1 MKQYYNVKNYARTPE
16 IQELPSLIDI
26 QRQSFEDFFYGGKL
40 KELFDE
46 INPIE
51 SFNGNLSLYFPGNHP
66 DSEEFEFQPPP
77 KDHRPYRLLNTT
89 QKPKKG
95 LQIYMQEPKYD
106 EDECIERDMSFA
118 APLYVQVAM
127 VNHEQGD
134 EIILQNIF
142 MGEFP
147 LMTEKGTFIINGTER
162 VVVSQLIRS
171 PGVYFDAEE
180 ERATGRQLSNAK
192 LIPDRGAWMEFETR
206 KTDYITIKFN
216 RKRTIPVTILLRAL
230 ASVDDGLPKS
240 LSPIKTGKDEEIL
253 ELFAAVDDNE
263 THQYIQSSFKNEPVW
278 EVKKNQTLSDAALIE
293 FYKRMRP
300 GDPPTLENAREYLRG
315 QLFDQR
321 RYDLERVGRYKLNQR
336 LGLEGKIELSHR
348 TITKADIV
356 KLVEQMIKIN
366 NGARAKDDIDHLG
379 NRRVKTVGE
388 LIGNKLRIGMRRMER
403 VVKERMS
410 IREAEQL
417 TPVSLVNIRP
427 IVAAV
432 REFFGSSQLSQ
443 FMEQTNPLSE
453 LTHKRTLSA
462 LGPGGLRRERAG
474 FDVRDV
480 HHSHYGRICPI
491 ETPEGP
497 NIGLIGRL
505 ASYARVNELGF
516 IETPYRKVV
525 NTLDV
530 EDPRLP
536 GRTLRDDVEA
546 SLRIEVGDVVD
557 ERLLE
562 RLRLFGDEADTLPML
577 AKEDEVF
584 SLLARIAD
592 LGSDDRLDE
601 SQQGFDAFADTAARE
616 YAVLDNKIYEL
627 RRTSASSDDDSVERF
642 LELYEQRMNEI
653 GQVYD
658 EYGDARTELRG
669 VVAQLRQ
676 QTELPDE
683 LAEAARLFLEKAEE
697 HGRERADLEAGLR
710 NLNNAVSEIASLNGG
725 SIPKNLRDRVQKH
738 GKRLTKYPDRLES
751 ARSSQASAGQAL
763 RSLIDSESMAGGVI
777 RNRPVSEDLLG
788 EQLGGS
794 VNIES
799 LVLEEGAQIDAEAI
813 ELLKRHGITEIPV
826 VPFASHEI
834 EYLSADHEDRFIIA
848 QANAVLG
855 ERGQFVS
862 RRVSARYE
870 QGFLSVPPR
879 RIEFMDI
886 APRQI
891 VGISAALIPFLSH
904 DAANRALMGS
914 NMQRQAVPLLT
925 PDVSVVSTGME
936 RQAASDSGQ
945 VLVSEIEAEV
955 ISVQGHRVIVRTQ
968 EGAEHTFQLR
978 KYERSNQSTC
988 IDQRPVVRKG
998 DWIKPG
1004 DVVADSSSTYNGH
1017 LALGHDVLT
1026 CFLSWDGGN
1035 YEDALLVSEDMLRND
1050 KFTSIHIEKHEI
1062 EARDTKLGPE
1072 EITFDIPNVGEDALK
1087 DLDEH
1092 GIVRIGAEVGPNDIL
1107 VGKITPKGE
1116 KELSPEEKLLR
1127 AIFGEQA
1134 REVKDSSLRLPHG
1147 DRGKVIDVKV
1157 FTRDEHPDLPA
1168 GVEKMVRVSV
1178 AQRRK
1183 LTVGDKMAGRHGNKG
1198 VISKIVSVE
1207 DMPYID
1213 GGVPVEII
1221 LNPLGVPSRM
1231 NIGQILELHLGW
1243 AADRMGFRAI
1253 TPVFDG
1259 VKEHEIQAE
1268 LGRAWMTDWAWRQ
1281 TTARAWENQ
1290 ERLAASVGM
1299 APDEFDD
1306 DMHVISAYLFERVGE
1321 SGLYDSEKI
1330 ILERDPIYVRRV
1342 AVAEM
1347 LRENG
1352 YDPDEIMVYDNS
1364 ELSDETRDQRDMKAL
1379 EVSIRLWIEQTA
1391 TEAIELRE
1399 DMTQREL
1406 FDIADRVMF
1415 ATTQPVPHYG
1425 KQTLFDGRTGEPFDR
1440 PVAVGYVHMLKLA
1453 HLVEDKAHAR
1463 STGPYS
1469 LVTQQPLGGKAQFG
1483 GQRFGEME
1491 VWALEAYGAAHILQ
1505 EMLTV
1510 KSDDVQGRVKTYESI
1525 VKGEAIEEPG
1535 IPTSFRVLVKELQ
1548 SLGLSVEA
1556 ITGAG
1561 DVIRFGK
1568 YDEQA
1573 RKPQPETGLLG
1584 LGTG

>member
-1 MKQYYNVKNYARTPE
+1 LKHYYNVKNYARTPE

-26 QRQSFEDFFYGGKL
+26 QLRSFEDFLNGGKPL
-40 KELFDE
+40 DFPKEKNFITEGKILELFDE

-66 DSEEFEFQPPP
+66 QAQEFGL
-77 KDHRPYRLLNTT
+77 RPYF
-89 QKPKKG
+89 
-95 LQIYMQEPKYD
+95 EAPKYD
-106 EDECIERDMSFA
+106 EDECIERDMSYA
-118 APLYVQVAM
+118 APLYVEVAL

-134 EIILQNIF
+134 EIIRQDIF
-142 MGEFP
+142 LGEFP

-171 PGVYFDAEE
+171 PGVYFDVEE

-206 KTDYITIKFN
+206 KTDYITLKFN
-216 RKRTIPVTILLRAL
+216 RKRTIPVTVLLRAL
-230 ASVDDGLPKS
+230 AAVEDGLPERF
-240 LSPIKTGKDEEIL
+240 SPIKTGEDEEIL
-253 ELFAAVDDNE
+253 ELFAKVDNSE
-263 THQYIQSSFKNEPVW
+263 THRFIESCFKNEPVW
-278 EVKKNQTLSDAALIE
+278 DVKKKQTLAEVALIE
-293 FYKRMRP
+293 FYRRMRP
-300 GDPPTLENAREYLRG
+300 GDPPTLDNAKEYLEG

-336 LGLEGKIELSHR
+336 LGLVDAIDLSHR

-356 KLVEQMIKIN
+356 KLVEQMILIN
-366 NGARAKDDIDHLG
+366 NGQRTRDDIDHLG

-388 LIGNKLRIGMRRMER
+388 LIGNKLRIGLRRMER

-453 LTHKRTLSA
+453 LRHKRTLSA

-505 ASYARVNELGF
+505 ATYARVNELGF
-516 IETPYRKVV
+516 IETPYRKVSNALAV
-525 NTLDV
+525 D
-530 EDPRLP
+530 DPALI
-536 GRTLRDDVEA
+536 GRVLRDD
-546 SLRIEVGDVVD
+546 IENSRGKVII
-557 ERLLE
+557 EE
-562 RLRLFGDEADTLPML
+562 DT
-577 AKEDEVF
+577 V
-584 SLLARIAD
+584 
-592 LGSDDRLDE
+592 
-601 SQQGFDAFADTAARE
+601 
-616 YAVLDNKIYEL
+616 
-627 RRTSASSDDDSVERF
+627 
-642 LELYEQRMNEI
+642 
-653 GQVYD
+653 
-658 EYGDARTELRG
+658 
-669 VVAQLRQ
+669 
-676 QTELPDE
+676 
-683 LAEAARLFLEKAEE
+683 
-697 HGRERADLEAGLR
+697 
-710 NLNNAVSEIASLNGG
+710 
-725 SIPKNLRDRVQKH
+725 
-738 GKRLTKYPDRLES
+738 
-751 ARSSQASAGQAL
+751 
-763 RSLIDSESMAGGVI
+763 IDKK
-777 RNRPVSEDLLG
+777 
-788 EQLGGS
+788 
-794 VNIES
+794 
-799 LVLEEGAQIDAEAI
+799 LVTR
-813 ELLKRHGITEIPV
+813 LKRTKIKEVPI
-826 VPFASHEI
+826 VPFATHDI
-834 EYLSADHEDRFIIA
+834 EYLSADNEDKYIIA
-848 QANAVLG
+848 QANARLD
-855 ERGQFVS
+855 EKDQFLS
-862 RRVSARYE
+862 NRVSARFD
-870 QGFLSVPPR
+870 QGFLSAPPQ
-879 RIEFMDI
+879 RIDYMDI

-914 NMQRQAVPLLT
+914 NMQTQAVPLIS

-936 RQAASDSGQ
+936 SQAAYNSGQ
-945 VLVSEIEAEV
+945 VLVSDVEAEV
-955 ISVQGHRVIVRTQ
+955 ASVQGHRVIVRTTDGK
-968 EGAEHTFQLR
+968 EKAFQLR

-988 IDQRPVVRKG
+988 IDQRPLVRKG
-998 DWIKPG
+998 DTIKPG
-1004 DVVADSSSTYNGH
+1004 DVIADSSSTYNGQ

-1035 YEDALLVSEDMLRND
+1035 YEDALLVSEDMLRSD

-1062 EARDTKLGPE
+1062 EARDTKLGAE
-1072 EITFDIPNVGEDALK
+1072 EITYDIPNVGEEALK

-1157 FTRDEHPDLPA
+1157 FTRDEHPDLSA

-1198 VISKIVSVE
+1198 VISKIVTVE

-1213 GGVPVEII
+1213 GGIPVEII

-1243 AADRMGFRAI
+1243 AADRLGFRAI

-1259 VKEHEIQAE
+1259 VQEQEIQAE
-1268 LGRAWMTDWAWRQ
+1268 LGRAWMIDWAWRL
-1281 TTARAWENQ
+1281 TTERAWESH
-1290 ERLAASVGM
+1290 ERLAESAGI
-1299 APDEFDD
+1299 APEDFDD
-1306 DMHVISAYLFERVGE
+1306 DMHVICAYLVDRVSE
-1321 SGLYDSEKI
+1321 SGLYDNEAI

-1347 LRENG
+1347 LREYG
-1352 YDPDEIMVYDNS
+1352 HDPDAVMVYDNS
-1364 ELSDETRDQRDMKAL
+1364 ELAL
-1379 EVSIRLWIEQTA
+1379 EERDNRDANAVLVSIRLWIQHNAADE
-1391 TEAIELRE
+1391 IELSDDLALR
-1399 DMTQREL
+1399 DL
-1406 FDIADRVMF
+1406 FEIANRVMF
-1415 ATTQPVPHYG
+1415 ESGIPVPHYG
-1425 KQTLFDGRTGEPFDR
+1425 KQTLYDGRTGEPFDR
-1440 PVAVGYVHMLKLA
+1440 HVAVGYVHMLKLA

-1525 VKGEAIEEPG
+1525 VKGEPIEEPG

-1568 YDEQA
+1568 YDEQS